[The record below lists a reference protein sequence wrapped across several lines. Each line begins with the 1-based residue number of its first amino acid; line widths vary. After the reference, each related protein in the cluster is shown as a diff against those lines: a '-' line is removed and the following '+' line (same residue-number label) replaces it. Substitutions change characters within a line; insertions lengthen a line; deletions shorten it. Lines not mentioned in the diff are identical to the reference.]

1 MKLRSPKSKERD
13 VTMLASKNGH
23 IDIVKELA
31 GAMADPD
38 LTDKVSC
45 RVHCG
50 SMS

>member
-1 MKLRSPKSKERD
+1 
-13 VTMLASKNGH
+13 MLASKNGH

-38 LTDKVSC
+38 LTDKV

-50 SMS
+50 SMT